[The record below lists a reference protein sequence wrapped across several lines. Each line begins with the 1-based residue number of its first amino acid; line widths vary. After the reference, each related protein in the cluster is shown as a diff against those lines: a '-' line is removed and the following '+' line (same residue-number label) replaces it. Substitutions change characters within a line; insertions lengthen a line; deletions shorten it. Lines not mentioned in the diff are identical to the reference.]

1 MLEANGPETLFDPS
15 YTGNHVVIFECDLKT
30 PPTLAL
36 IDNSLEEFILM
47 HRLNFKNWKI
57 VDVDHYMKGNS
68 FFNKLITKSDYE

>member
-36 IDNSLEEFILM
+36 IDNSLEEFI
-47 HRLNFKNWKI
+47 
-57 VDVDHYMKGNS
+57 
-68 FFNKLITKSDYE
+68 